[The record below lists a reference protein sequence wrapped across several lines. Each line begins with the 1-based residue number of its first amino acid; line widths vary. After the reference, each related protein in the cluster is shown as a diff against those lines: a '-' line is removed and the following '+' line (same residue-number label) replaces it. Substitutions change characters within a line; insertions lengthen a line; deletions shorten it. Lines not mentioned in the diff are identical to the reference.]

1 MRERIM
7 RWKRNVWKSSTL
19 DIMVDWGEGVGPKK
33 IKSQTPSA
41 CTTISKINF
50 YLRVLKIFKSWFW
63 WICPPPA
70 NRMEVYLFFCNPE
83 AFYKTCMAL
92 QYPPCTWNLR
102 NTAQLVQFIFKYP
115 KGFQTPKCRHILL
128 TYIFVGLG
136 SWVVYIWMHLTK
148 ASVAPDFIQR
158 KFS

>member
-1 MRERIM
+1 MGKFTRILSWCWTCSNLAWHVFNFEVKPM
-7 RWKRNVWKSSTL
+7 IYAYYFLSTKQL
-19 DIMVDWGEGVGPKK
+19 TDI
-33 IKSQTPSA
+33 A
-41 CTTISKINF
+41 CTKFSKINF
-50 YLRVLKIFKSWFW
+50 YLLVLKIFKAWFW

-70 NRMEVYLFFCNPE
+70 NRMEEYLFFCNPE

-136 SWVVYIWMHLTK
+136 SWVVYIWMHLTYRCTK
-148 ASVAPDFIQR
+148 
-158 KFS
+158 